1 MIEDQLEWDFVSW
14 PFNALQDEHGGSI
27 SSAPASLLLVGSS
40 SEHTHL
46 QKWLAE
52 EGYALQVAATVE
64 EALALLAQRSFQC
77 ALVDLSTGP
86 FHSFLY
92 AIELLR
98 GRDRSVLVGAIASDE
113 LSAEEAEEHGFAF
126 VLSKPLQSERLFT
139 ELALGLRV
147 PLTAEQERQAQVVK
161 DFFAAVNA
169 KNTHKMLELCTSTLS
184 YYPSASHGSLSPFRP
199 ISSQGTLTT
208 YFEFIRQRSLA
219 LRLEVERI
227 YSRPRGLA
235 VQYSAW
241 WARPHQSWE
250 VQTDI
255 LLFHF
260 LRDRIHQI
268 GLQPDKE
275 SAVN

>member
-14 PFNALQDEHGGSI
+14 PFTALQDEREGGI
-27 SSAPASLLLVGSS
+27 SSAPARLLLVGSS
-40 SEHTHL
+40 SEHTLL

-52 EGYALQVAATVE
+52 EGYAIRVAATVE
-64 EALALLAQRSFQC
+64 EALALLTQRSFQC
-77 ALVDLSTGP
+77 ALVDLSARP
-86 FHSFLY
+86 SDSFLD

-98 GRDRSVLVGAIASDE
+98 GRDRAILVGAITSEE
-113 LSAEEAEEHGFAF
+113 LSAEAEEHGVAFA
-126 VLSKPLQSERLFT
+126 LAKPVQSERLFT
-139 ELALGLRV
+139 ELALGLHV

-169 KNTHKMLELCTSTLS
+169 KKTHKMLELCTSTLS
-184 YYPSASHGSLSPFRP
+184 YYPSASHGLLSPFRP
-199 ISSQGTLTT
+199 ISSQGTLTA

-219 LRLEVERI
+219 LRLEVENI

-241 WARPHQSWE
+241 WAGPHQRWE

-260 LRDRIHQI
+260 LKDRIHQI
-268 GLQPDKE
+268 GLRPDKE

>member
-14 PFNALQDEHGGSI
+14 PFTALQYGQEGGI
-27 SSAPASLLLVGSS
+27 SSAPARLLLVGPSY
-40 SEHTHL
+40 EHALL

-52 EGYALQVAATVE
+52 EGYAIQVAATVE
-64 EALALLAQRSFQC
+64 EALTLLTERSFQC
-77 ALVDLSTGP
+77 ALVDLSAGP
-86 FHSFLY
+86 FHSFLD

-98 GRDRSVLVGAIASDE
+98 GQDRVILVGAIASE
-113 LSAEEAEEHGFAF
+113 KLSAEEAEEHGVAF
-126 VLSKPLQSERLFT
+126 FLSKPVQSERLFT

-161 DFFAAVNA
+161 DFFAAVNT
-169 KNTHKMLELCTSTLS
+169 KNTHKVLELCTSTLS
-184 YYPSASHGSLSPFRP
+184 YYPSASHGLLSPFRP

-219 LRLEVERI
+219 LRLEVENI

-260 LRDRIHQI
+260 LKDRIHQI